1 MFHLSE
7 TVKKRYKELNKQL
20 VDIRIVQDTK
30 KYVAIKRES
39 LELKEIISK
48 NEQYEKL
55 CKELEDAEKILK
67 NSQDA
72 ELIELAREEIETL
85 SRKKRA
91 CEVDLINLLSAE
103 PDDKKDAIV
112 EIRAGAG
119 GEEASLFV
127 SNLFRMYSRY
137 IERKGWKLDIM
148 NSHPTG
154 LGGFKEV
161 IFAVEGKNVFG
172 NMKYE
177 SGVHRV
183 QRVPVTESSGR
194 IHTSTTTVAVL
205 LQAEEVEVNIEPD
218 DLKVEAFRASGH
230 GGQHVNVTD
239 SAVRLTHIPTGIVVS
254 CQDERSQHKNKIK
267 AMKVLRARIL
277 DVKKRE
283 QEKKRKELRRSQ
295 VKSGD
300 RSEKI
305 RTYNFPQRRVTD
317 HRINLTLHRLNEIL
331 DGELDLLIEE
341 LQKRDGEEKIEKLM
355 G

>member
-7 TVKKRYKELNKQL
+7 TVKKRYKELHKQL

>member
-7 TVKKRYKELNKQL
+7 TVKKRYKELHKQL

-205 LQAEEVEVNIEPD
+205 LQAKEVEVNIEPD
-218 DLKVEAFRASGH
+218 DLKVEVFRASGH

-341 LQKRDGEEKIEKLM
+341 LQKRDGEKKIEKLM
-355 G
+355 E